1 MQIKGRIIKV
11 MPVTSGVSKAGNE
24 WVKAEYILETHS
36 EFPKKVHFD
45 IFGEKAKTYVLKE
58 GDNVTISA
66 DIESREYNGKWYTS
80 VHAWKA
86 EMIGEEITSN
96 HPVDTAQSYGDAK
109 LAELNSKAEWK
120 KAAEMIDA
128 VMGSDDIPF

>member
-11 MPVTSGVSKAGNE
+11 MAMTQGVSKAGNE
-24 WVKAEYILETHS
+24 WTKAEYVLETYS
-36 EFPKKVHFD
+36 DFPKKVHFD

-86 EMIGEEITSN
+86 EKIGEERTGN
-96 HPVDTAQSYGDAK
+96 PVDDADSYAEAK
-109 LAELNSKAEWK
+109 MAELNSKAEWK

-128 VMGSDDIPF
+128 VMGSDDDMPF